1 MRRRFATLCRAAS
14 RRGVTTVQYCVMAAV
29 IALGVIAT
37 VIVLGNRTN
46 TKLGQTA
53 TDVANPQS
61 LTTRFGS

>member
-1 MRRRFATLCRAAS
+1 MRCKPFQ

-53 TDVANPQS
+53 TDMANPQS